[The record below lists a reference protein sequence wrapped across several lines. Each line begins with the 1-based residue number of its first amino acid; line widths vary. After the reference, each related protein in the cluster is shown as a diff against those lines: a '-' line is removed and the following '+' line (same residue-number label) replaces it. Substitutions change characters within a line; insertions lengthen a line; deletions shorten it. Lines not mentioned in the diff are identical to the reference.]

1 LLFPISSS
9 CNDQED
15 EQSYSPGYRDM
26 SKATAIVLIFFLSIT
41 QSALAD
47 DTDVLTDNKLLKIGF
62 VDSEK
67 YDVTADELRLIT
79 DIITRSEQKVR
90 GLLPTL
96 PEKIDVIVTFV
107 DEDFNH
113 WGMPMGLN
121 GRAEAP
127 GVAIFDIS
135 TRFPGGID
143 AAVKKNLS
151 LLVFHEFH
159 HLARGWT
166 INDNKFGQ
174 GIPIA
179 VVNEG
184 LAVVF
189 SEQYADGT
197 FEKLANPEN
206 GNLWLTEIL
215 ALPIDADYGQ
225 WMNQH
230 SDGRFSIGYRTGKF
244 VVNKAIANTGISV
257 LDLSKYSPVEI
268 LVMAA
273 EEDI

>member
-1 LLFPISSS
+1 
-9 CNDQED
+9 
-15 EQSYSPGYRDM
+15 M
-26 SKATAIVLIFFLSIT
+26 SRTTRIFLIFCLIIS
-41 QSALAD
+41 QSVLAD
-47 DTDVLTDNKLLKIGF
+47 NGDSF
-62 VDSEK
+62 VDSRVLDIQFIDSDK
-67 YDVTADELRLIT
+67 YDVTTDERRQIT
-79 DIITRSEQKVR
+79 DIINRSEQRVR
-90 GLLPTL
+90 TLLPTL
-96 PEKIDVIVTFV
+96 PKNICVKVIFV

-127 GVAIFDIS
+127 GLVIFDIS
-135 TRFPGGID
+135 TRYPGGIN
-143 AAVKKNLS
+143 AAINKNLS

-179 VVNEG
+179 AVNEG

-197 FEKLANPEN
+197 FENLANPDN
-206 GNLWLTEIL
+206 GEQWLNEIL
-215 ALPIDADYGQ
+215 ALPIDANYGQ

-230 SDGRFSIGYRTGKF
+230 ADGRFSIGYRTGKF
-244 VVNKAIANTGISV
+244 AVNQAIANSGIGI
-257 LDLSKYSPVEI
+257 LDLSTYTPTEI
-268 LVMAA
+268 LDMGNRTN
-273 EEDI
+273 